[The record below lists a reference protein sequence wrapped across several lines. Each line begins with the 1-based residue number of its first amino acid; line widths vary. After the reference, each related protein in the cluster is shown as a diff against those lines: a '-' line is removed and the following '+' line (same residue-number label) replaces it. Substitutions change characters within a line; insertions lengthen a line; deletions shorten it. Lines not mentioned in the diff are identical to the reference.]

1 MAECRKVTLVY
12 FHINLTENFLNSGNG
27 NYIFHSHLAFITNK
41 CFFFSFCSRH
51 VLHVM
56 FIMFSWA
63 EWTQLAC
70 VFLQGRTSAR
80 FELIDHASNQVEASL
95 HGQIFLI
102 FFFLFFSP
110 PQKPYQFLNLVLNI
124 IAMSS
129 TDVSVR
135 LSQKLFVYKRQQTL
149 KL

>member
-1 MAECRKVTLVY
+1 
-12 FHINLTENFLNSGNG
+12 
-27 NYIFHSHLAFITNK
+27 
-41 CFFFSFCSRH
+41 
-51 VLHVM
+51 M

-102 FFFLFFSP
+102 FFFFFSLP
-110 PQKPYQFLNLVLNI
+110 LKTISISEFGPKHHRDVIDRCVCPSVPKHVCLQTATNSQIVNKQQNL
-124 IAMSS
+124 
-129 TDVSVR
+129 
-135 LSQKLFVYKRQQTL
+135 
-149 KL
+149 